1 MSLLQKQIVSP
12 FNCLNSLW
20 TKTYYPCNILSINNN
35 FLCSKKLKKYINLCG
50 FRVIFQILVHR
61 QNLWFCHW
69 LFLVQSFTFNQIF
82 LIFFLKKVDTQYKD
96 LRAALVGQG
105 DYELCSQFKKYEVKI
120 DVWAKLPKE
129 RRDRHFQ
136 KFMLQTSLTE
146 SRTVITTDGKQF
158 RTGPGKNG
166 GKNPIRE
173 KEGEMPKLH
182 LSQRKNNLCHV
193 IFKSVNIS
201 ILLMYLQFLFV
212 L

>member
-1 MSLLQKQIVSP
+1 M
-12 FNCLNSLW
+12 
-20 TKTYYPCNILSINNN
+20 
-35 FLCSKKLKKYINLCG
+35 
-50 FRVIFQILVHR
+50 
-61 QNLWFCHW
+61 
-69 LFLVQSFTFNQIF
+69 
-82 LIFFLKKVDTQYKD
+82 DTQYKD

-173 KEGEMPKLH
+173 KEGEMPKLIF
-182 LSQRKNNLCHV
+182 LKEKIISVTLFLNL
-193 IFKSVNIS
+193 
-201 ILLMYLQFLFV
+201 
-212 L
+212 